1 MRINNRTYFSSFL
14 FILLLSIGCT
24 PINKITYM
32 QENTLGEW
40 DTSPIPPKHLLEI
53 GDNLIVR
60 IIIRDDELN
69 NTFNISNNTNNGN
82 PVTTAANLY
91 INGYTISQQG
101 TIELPHVGEVF
112 VLNQTI
118 EEAKGSIEKKAKEL
132 LVDPVII
139 VKLANFEFSVLG
151 EVKNPGR
158 YPVYKDNI
166 TIFEA
171 LAMSGDITDFGN
183 LKKVKLIR
191 SHKNKKQIYDIDLTD
206 QATLSSEYYYLRND
220 DLIYIQPLRFK
231 GLRTSQT
238 QIILSGLTTIAILL
252 NVYLNFNNQ

>member
-1 MRINNRTYFSSFL
+1 MKIKNRIYFYSFL
-14 FILLLSIGCT
+14 SILFFFIGCT
-24 PINKITYM
+24 PINRITYM
-32 QENTLGEW
+32 NENRLGEW
-40 DTSPIPPKHLLEI
+40 DTSPIPPNHLLEI

-69 NTFNISNNTNNGN
+69 STFNINNNTNNSN

-91 INGYTISQQG
+91 INGYTTSQQG

-118 EEAKGSIEKKAKEL
+118 EEAKQSIEKKAKEL
-132 LVDPVII
+132 LINPIII

-151 EVKNPGR
+151 EVKSPGR

-171 LAMSGDITDFGN
+171 LAMAGDITDFGN

-191 SHKNKKQIYDIDLTD
+191 SHKNKKEIYHIDLTD
-206 QATLSSEYYYLRND
+206 QKTLSSEYYYLRND
-220 DLIYIQPLRFK
+220 DLIYIQPSRFK
-231 GLRTSQT
+231 GLRTAQT
-238 QIILSGLTTIAILL
+238 QIVLSGLTTIAILL